1 MARPK
6 HKPTEKDRLLVK
18 VLAGVMAEQAIA
30 NAMQICRNTLRK
42 NYKQELKEGKDFF
55 LAQAITALMNNI
67 KKGKEASIF
76 FYLKTQHGW
85 KEKTELQH
93 TGRDGGPIE
102 MVDRAKEETP
112 EQWLK
117 RVRP

>member
-6 HKPTEKDRLLVK
+6 HKPTDKDRMLVK

-42 NYKQELKEGKDFF
+42 NYKNELKEGKDFF

-85 KEKTELQH
+85 KDSQTPIKDADDLIKTIQ
-93 TGRDGGPIE
+93 
-102 MVDRAKEETP
+102 MVFLPKPD
-112 EQWLK
+112 
-117 RVRP
+117 